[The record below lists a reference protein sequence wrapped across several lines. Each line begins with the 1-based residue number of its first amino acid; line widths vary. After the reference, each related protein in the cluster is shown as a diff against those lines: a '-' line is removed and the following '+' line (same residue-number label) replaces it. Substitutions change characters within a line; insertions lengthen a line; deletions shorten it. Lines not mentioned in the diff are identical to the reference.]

1 MLSEIVKISSV
12 GSESIRLQPFN
23 SNGTCNSCSLKPSCG
38 QYLLNSLYL
47 NREVELP
54 TSLLPKE
61 TDLRSLKNG
70 SQIQI
75 NIEAGKLVQLALLLY
90 LLPLLGMLFT
100 AYLAELA
107 GLSEVLIM
115 TLVFLVLFLSM
126 RMLSRYFQRHGRLEK
141 ITLRLLPASE
151 MMLSK
156 VSIDNRGG

>member
-23 SNGTCNSCSLKPSCG
+23 SNGTCNSCSLKP
-38 QYLLNSLYL
+38 SLYL